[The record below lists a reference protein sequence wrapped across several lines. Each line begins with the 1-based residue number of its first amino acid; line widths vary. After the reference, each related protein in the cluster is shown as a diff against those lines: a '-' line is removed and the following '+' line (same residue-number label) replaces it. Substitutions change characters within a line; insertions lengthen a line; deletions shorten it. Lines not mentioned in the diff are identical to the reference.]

1 MDYENLLIQCSHFI
15 KRQFSKRFDI
25 DVYAVDKEYLHH
37 NKIRARELS
46 WEIFYQFNHWIKVNN
61 GIYDQNLRWDISGFT
76 GRIIDFYKDER
87 HTLFLISLSLESLNS
102 IPVHHFQSTDFEF
115 SPFYVVLASSFF
127 TPLLSPDIV
136 HDEIE
141 GSIKKMMNV
150 FTKSVLIQDNPVKNL
165 DEFLIHCSSVFDNQL
180 RKNEVN
186 RVKTIEQKTI
196 VWKNM
201 ISIDDKFGVWGLFYD
216 GERNIQ
222 IPIAD
227 IETVIGN
234 HDLNNILGE
243 YKKIMNFL
251 LPL

>member
-15 KRQFSKRFDI
+15 NVQFSKRFDI
-25 DVYAVDKEYLHH
+25 HVYEVNKEYLLD
-37 NKIRARELS
+37 NKIKAKELS

-87 HTLFLISLSLESLNS
+87 HTLFLISLSLELLNS
-102 IPVHHFQSTDFEF
+102 IPIHHFQSTDFEF
-115 SPFYVVLASSFF
+115 SPFYVTLASSLF

-136 HDEIE
+136 HDENE
-141 GSIKKMMNV
+141 GIIKKMMNV
-150 FTKSVLIQDNPVKNL
+150 FKKSVLIQDKLYKNL
-165 DEFLIHCSSVFDNQL
+165 DEFLIYCSSVFDNQL

-186 RVKTIEQKTI
+186 YVKTIEQKTI
-196 VWKNM
+196 VWKNL
-201 ISIDDKFGVWGLFYD
+201 ISIDDKFGIWGLFYD
-216 GERNIQ
+216 GERIIQ
-222 IPIAD
+222 IPITD
-227 IETVIGN
+227 IETIIGN
-234 HDLNNILGE
+234 HELNNILSE